1 MMQAESNVYSRRW
14 FEFFHDGIDETR
26 TIHEA
31 TFVCR
36 CAPLADFRKLAD
48 VCCGMGR
55 HARALSSRGYSVTGI
70 DRDSDA
76 ITNAREL
83 AGGPS
88 YVHADIR
95 HYRSAPGTF
104 DVAIVMSQSFGYF
117 DPTTNRDVLGRLAT
131 GLREGGRVIL
141 DLWNQDFFATHQGER
156 ELETASGVVRES
168 KHLNGDRLRVQLDYP
183 DGAHEEFEWQ
193 LFTPAKMI
201 SLAQSVGLALLLS
214 CTDFDTMITPSP
226 AKPRIHFVLERSGS
240 PSSPR
245 DEFLRLTDRS
255 GVG

>member
-1 MMQAESNVYSRRW
+1 MVEEKSGRSTALIMVAQPNTYSRQW
-14 FEFFHDGIDETR
+14 FEFFHIGIGEAR
-26 TIHEA
+26 TIQEA

-36 CAPLADFRKLAD
+36 CAPLPEFRKLAD

-76 ITNAREL
+76 ITKAREL
-83 AGGPS
+83 AAGPS

-95 HYRSAPGTF
+95 DYRPAPGAF

-117 DPTTNRDVLGRLAT
+117 DPTTNRDVLGRLAA

-141 DLWNQDFFATHQGER
+141 DLWNHEFFAAHQGER
-156 ELETASGVVRES
+156 ELETESGVVRES
-168 KHLNGDRLRVQLDYP
+168 KCLNGDRLRVQLDYP
-183 DGAHEEFEWQ
+183 DGAHEEFDWQ

-214 CTDFDTMITPSP
+214 CTDFDAAITPSP
-226 AKPRIHFVLERSGS
+226 AKPRIQFVLERPGK
-240 PSSPR
+240 
-245 DEFLRLTDRS
+245 
-255 GVG
+255 G

>member
-1 MMQAESNVYSRRW
+1 MTTDEHGELNAYSSEW
-14 FEFFHDGIDETR
+14 FEFFHIGIDETR
-26 TIHEA
+26 TIRE
-31 TFVCR
+31 TEFVCR
-36 CAPLADFRKLAD
+36 CATLPEFREILD

-55 HARALSSRGYSVTGI
+55 HARTLSSRGYSVTGI

-76 ITNAREL
+76 ITKAREL

-95 HYRSAPGTF
+95 DYRPAPGTF

-117 DPTTNRDVLGRLAT
+117 DPTTNRDVLGRLAA

-141 DLWNQDFFATHQGER
+141 DLWNHEFFAAHQGER

-168 KHLNGDRLRVQLDYP
+168 KRLNGDRLRVQLDYP

-193 LFTPAKMI
+193 LFPPAQMI
-201 SLAQSVGLALLLS
+201 ALAQSVGLGLMLS
-214 CTDFDTMITPSP
+214 CTDFDMAAEPCP
-226 AKPRIHFVLERSGS
+226 AKPRIQFVLER
-240 PSSPR
+240 R
-245 DEFLRLTDRS
+245 RA
-255 GVG
+255 